1 MFQKSRKL
9 LESRGGY
16 RSRGLNTV
24 SSQLYL
30 VISPRT
36 SDPSIFG
43 QVSFIRRRT
52 LSSVSCAP
60 WRTRGRADSFPTIH
74 PARPFRLVAAAGRA
88 QSTSNP
94 AASGNVGLRLQKVRR
109 RGIHWASSAV
119 FGRRTRQVMRVPFTC
134 CRSGVGDCR
143 CHSRRSH
150 KDLQTCLI
158 RSNRAS

>member
-74 PARPFRLVAAAGRA
+74 PTATVP
-88 QSTSNP
+88 TC
-94 AASGNVGLRLQKVRR
+94 RR
-109 RGIHWASSAV
+109 RRNGAVYVQPSGIWECRAATAKSTAPWNPLGFECR
-119 FGRRTRQVMRVPFTC
+119 FGRRTRRVMRVPFTC
-134 CRSGVGDCR
+134 CWSGVGDCR
-143 CHSRRSH
+143 CHTRRSH